1 MKQILRHATTT
12 RHSDPRVYPRHVRDQ
27 AAYLNLAELRGVR
40 IDQVLVPASDHDLWT
55 ANVDQ
60 TLQQGHSDSRGSA
73 WMRMPLIQT
82 WRVTVISVFCSY
94 PSGLFSLSSLSKI
107 RVTLAFCTPAWPC
120 LYTSSCKLAARTCA
134 RERPAVVRLD
144 SLQATRAGPA
154 ILRQQARRG
163 EARRAS
169 VGGAHLREVGDAQHE
184 ADRV

>member
-1 MKQILRHATTT
+1 
-12 RHSDPRVYPRHVRDQ
+12 
-27 AAYLNLAELRGVR
+27 
-40 IDQVLVPASDHDLWT
+40 
-55 ANVDQ
+55 
-60 TLQQGHSDSRGSA
+60 
-73 WMRMPLIQT
+73 
-82 WRVTVISVFCSY
+82 
-94 PSGLFSLSSLSKI
+94 LSSLSKI

-163 EARRAS
+163 EARRGEARRGEARRAS